1 MIKGQTKKNKKLK
14 KKKDQTK
21 IDIIII
27 EIKNKKLDWNDKIK
41 NYNFFN
47 KRIKK
52 KSKVEWLNKKHYIY
66 KLELND

>member
-1 MIKGQTKKNKKLK
+1 MIKGQTKKKK

-52 KSKVEWLNKKHYIY
+52 KSKVEWLNKKTLYIQIRV
-66 KLELND
+66 EGLN